1 MKKNSELEEEKIN
14 PRKSLL
20 ELAETS
26 ILLSS
31 YNDLISIQV
40 IKSDTKF

>member
-1 MKKNSELEEEKIN
+1 MKNSEIEEVKIN